1 MNHSSFDGDE
11 LKGDTVLV
19 NGEDVVLGNV
29 IDSGGEGWVYHVE
42 RSQSGRVTDSDVV
55 KVLKPGARADK
66 EPKIEAMIAKD
77 PTDQTLNEK
86 GTRSIIWP
94 EQIVRER
101 PSGSFLGYT
110 MPYVNV
116 DSRPDAFEHADR
128 VLSEENSTFYERIK
142 TGLNLAIMVY
152 NIHEAGHAIGDFNDK
167 NILINED
174 CHITLIDCDGF
185 HITGEDETVY
195 PESVKLP
202 RYAPPEG
209 RGETVSE
216 VKEADRFSLGVHI
229 FQFLMGSEHPYQAE
243 RGEDAINGTL
253 KEKTDGNPFPYGE
266 TESDVA
272 PAKWKQQR
280 YDQFPQE
287 LKDLFERC
295 FPDVD
300 SDIPLKI
307 SNSNRPTPWEWIDT
321 IDKIS
326 DVSVPGTESSGGT
339 TGGGG
344 GGGGSGGTEVS
355 SPFGGGTSSGGDLGT
370 EGGSGGPT
378 GGSTGTGEAEATSP
392 FDDGADADAN
402 ATENSADTGGDDD
415 EDLESPFGD
424 RGNTETASDAGG
436 DSNAGGDTGSGPAT
450 TGEDKE
456 STGELDS
463 SVFSDDGADEDN
475 DS

>member
-1 MNHSSFDGDE
+1 LTPLNDSSFDGDE
-11 LKGDTVLV
+11 LEGDTVSV
-19 NGEDVVLGNV
+19 DGENVVLGSV

-55 KVLKPGARADK
+55 KVFKPGGRADK
-66 EPKIEAMIAKD
+66 EPKIKAMIAKD
-77 PTDQTLNEK
+77 PTDRTFDEK

-110 MPYVNV
+110 MPYVDV

-128 VLSEENSTFYERIK
+128 VLSEENSTFHERIK
-142 TGLNLAIMVY
+142 TALNLAIMVY
-152 NIHEAGHAIGDFNDK
+152 NIHKAGHAIGDFNDK
-167 NILINED
+167 NILVDED

-185 HITGEDETVY
+185 HITGEDGTVY
-195 PESVKLP
+195 PESVELP

-253 KEKTDGNPFPYGE
+253 KQKTDGNPFPYGE
-266 TESDVA
+266 TEKDVA

-280 YDQFPQE
+280 YDQFPQK

-307 SNSNRPTPWEWIDT
+307 SNSNRPTTREWIDT
-321 IDKIS
+321 IGEISKVSIS
-326 DVSVPGTESSGGT
+326 DSKGGGGT
-339 TGGGG
+339 TGGASGD
-344 GGGGSGGTEVS
+344 GSGGTGVS
-355 SPFGGGTSSGGDLGT
+355 SPVRWGTSGGGESGI
-370 EGGSGGPT
+370 ESGSGGPT
-378 GGSTGTGEAEATSP
+378 DGGTGTGETGATSP
-392 FDDGADADAN
+392 FGDGTDADADA
-402 ATENSADTGGDDD
+402 TENGTGTGEDDGD
-415 EDLESPFGD
+415 EDLKSPFGD
-424 RGNTETASDAGG
+424 RGGTDAASEAGG
-436 DSNAGGDTGSGPAT
+436 NGDSGSAA
-450 TGEDKE
+450 TGEEE

-463 SVFSDDGADEDN
+463 SVFSDDGGGED
-475 DS
+475 DAS